1 MTFVKRIPMSICEKI
16 PIEKADEFKNWL
28 HICTLMYL
36 TYTTLKSLQCS
47 DMSDFTVT
55 AMYDNQFSPEFWY
68 VPTNSGEKKTLLYVL
83 NFGTVAANQL
93 W

>member
-28 HICTLMYL
+28 HICTLIYL

-55 AMYDNQFSPEFWY
+55 AMYDNQFTEPF
-68 VPTNSGEKKTLLYVL
+68 LLICAPDQIKAKSNIKL
-83 NFGTVAANQL
+83 HH
-93 W
+93 